1 MKMSPILISL
11 AVFSIPSVARRA
23 TEDGHRYFRHARDEP
38 SRTARPCPTPAEAKV
53 ARRTPN
59 PLVPTYKGVSGDMYG
74 QGSTYDESNEYNKVS
89 KYGQSNDYAQGKVH
103 GETSEYSQGYTDD
116 QDKGNEQGD
125 VQLDSRLST
134 QTGSTS
140 YTVCEQLPLN
150 QRRESQEQMQVNQQ
164 QNQYPSQVEGT
175 YTANQRC
182 SAILSRHRER
192 CEEEQRVYEGDNSHH
207 KPPSHYKQIAAN
219 KNAMPGN
226 GLQANAN
233 NNNYGAVT
241 PRPTPTPTA
250 TSYSFQPNLECHVAE
265 MSMATAMEKVRPLY
279 SGSDPIFSG
288 AACPAT
294 FQFENG
300 PTTPDGMDQY
310 VLTQSSD
317 GTVWKCQYT
326 TQIPGERDVRVSCL
340 PGKRLKFI
348 CMVVLM
354 AQCNPQCLN
363 PSIIHLPHPHLS
375 VQQATG
381 ANVYLGNLSSTDLSA
396 SLSNMIVTSCTLPMT
411 TPIGNAPS
419 TALVCPTAM
428 TIPGIT
434 YVKELDDPRFYSG
447 DLVAEIIGNTFFPS
461 PEVLEIL
468 ARAWAT
474 IANVTVTEKS
484 DQLCTNLKRGVQ
496 NIGRGSSFHYLDDFP
511 ICKMAAEWLMLW
523 SNDQVEGS
531 QGVDAQLWVRLKFE
545 MDPNRKDNPWDDD
558 VCKAAMAVGIV
569 EIIACILFPP
579 TCEVVGA
586 AAAALSFVCNA
597 GSSS

>member
-1 MKMSPILISL
+1 MKTSPILISL

-23 TEDGHRYFRHARDEP
+23 TEDGHRHARDEP
-38 SRTARPCPTPAEAKV
+38 SRTARPCPTPAEAEV

-59 PLVPTYKGVSGDMYG
+59 PLVPAYKGVNGD
-74 QGSTYDESNEYNKVS
+74 S
-89 KYGQSNDYAQGKVH
+89 KYRQSNDDAQGKVH
-103 GETSEYSQGYTDD
+103 GETSEYSQGYTYD
-116 QDKGNEQGD
+116 QDKGYEQGD

-134 QTGSTS
+134 QTVSTS
-140 YTVCEQLPLN
+140 YTACEELPLN
-150 QRRESQEQMQVNQQ
+150 QRRECQEQMQVNQQ

-182 SAILSRHRER
+182 SAIFSRNRER
-192 CEEEQRVYEGDNSHH
+192 CKEEQRVYAGDNSHH

-219 KNAMPGN
+219 NNAMPGN

-233 NNNYGAVT
+233 NDNYGTIT
-241 PRPTPTPTA
+241 PGPTPTPTA
-250 TSYSFQPNLECHVAE
+250 TSYSFQPNLECHVTE
-265 MSMATAMEKVRPLY
+265 MSMATAMEKVWCTCNNSQVRPLY

-294 FQFENG
+294 FEFENG

-310 VLTQSSD
+310 VLTQSSG

-326 TQIPGERDVRVSCL
+326 TRIPRERDVR
-340 PGKRLKFI
+340 
-348 CMVVLM
+348 
-354 AQCNPQCLN
+354 CLN
-363 PSIIHLPHPHLS
+363 PSTIHLPHPHLS

-381 ANVYLGNLSSTDLSA
+381 ANVYLGNLTSTDLSA

-434 YVKELDDPRFYSG
+434 YVKELGDPRFYSG

-496 NIGRGSSFHYLDDFP
+496 YTGRGSSFHYLDDFP

-569 EIIACILFPP
+569 EIIACIVFPP